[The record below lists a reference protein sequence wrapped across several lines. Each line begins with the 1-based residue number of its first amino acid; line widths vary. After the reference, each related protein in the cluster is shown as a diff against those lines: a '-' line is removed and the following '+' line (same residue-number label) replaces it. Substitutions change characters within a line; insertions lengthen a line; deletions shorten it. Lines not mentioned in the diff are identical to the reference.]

1 MIKLLRQYDN
11 RDEISV
17 VLHKLSDYNSPCG
30 FDLRANTKN
39 IRQKAAILKS

>member
-1 MIKLLRQYDN
+1 MKLLRQYDK
-11 RDEISV
+11 RDEISVV